1 MEVLERI
8 AQCVSEPGDCVTTL
22 QFWVAVGT
30 GLALLIGFVRWA
42 AMTWRRT
49 TVEDRLERIEG
60 GIKGR
65 KPKKNDCELVQA
77 HRVLF
82 TRPAFMTSCI
92 QELSLLLL
100 SDVVD
105 ETIAALG
112 TGKHYDANG
121 KLRGEFRD
129 MHGYRG
135 RSHRKNIGLIY
146 GHLQQLQWQLRELDQ
161 FLRHCPGAHY
171 PEREFISAGLRKRTD
186 QVTWDEV
193 IARCDRI
200 DAGRNSAIGL
210 FNRMLDECREP
221 PLRLITLSSTQAS
234 YQITMPRA
242 KVDR

>member
-1 MEVLERI
+1 MGVLEQI
-8 AQCVSEPGDCVTTL
+8 AQCLSEPGGCVTTV

-30 GLALLIGFVRWA
+30 GLALVIGFVRWA
-42 AMTWRRT
+42 TMKWQRT

-60 GIKGR
+60 GIKGEKGR
-65 KPKKNDCELVQA
+65 KAKNNDCELVRA

-82 TRPAFMTSCI
+82 TRPAFITSCI
-92 QELSLLLL
+92 QELSILLL

-112 TGKHYDANG
+112 TGKHYDAKG
-121 KLRGEFRD
+121 QLRGEFRD
-129 MHGYRG
+129 MHGYRA

-171 PEREFISAGLRKRTD
+171 PQREFISAGLRKRTE
-186 QVTWDEV
+186 QAIWNEV

-200 DAGRNSAIGL
+200 DAGRNSVIGL
-210 FNRMLDECREP
+210 FNRMLDECHEP
-221 PLRLITLSSTQAS
+221 PLPLITPSSTQAS
-234 YQITMPRA
+234 YQITS
-242 KVDR
+242 